1 MIMGIIISQYI
12 DLYYPHASTMALFFQ
27 VIFYYFAKES
37 LSIPTNLG
45 PNMFWFTF
53 FISIEELQMQ
63 ATGHLKTD
71 LSMEESGTKEDFVSV
86 QRHWPM
92 GNVFF
97 FISLLGDEPPRVF
110 RKQQGHLSLKEH
122 IV

>member
-1 MIMGIIISQYI
+1 
-12 DLYYPHASTMALFFQ
+12 
-27 VIFYYFAKES
+27 
-37 LSIPTNLG
+37 
-45 PNMFWFTF
+45 MFWFTF
-53 FISIEELQMQ
+53 SISIEELQIQ

-92 GNVFF
+92 GNVFL

-110 RKQQGHLSLKEH
+110 RKDKG
-122 IV
+122 I

>member
-1 MIMGIIISQYI
+1 
-12 DLYYPHASTMALFFQ
+12 
-27 VIFYYFAKES
+27 
-37 LSIPTNLG
+37 
-45 PNMFWFTF
+45 MFWFTF
-53 FISIEELQMQ
+53 SISIEELQIQ

-97 FISLLGDEPPRVF
+97 FSLACYVMNLPVF
-110 RKQQGHLSLKEH
+110 S
-122 IV
+122 